1 MNPVDEANK
10 YLTRWSD
17 NRFYLLVLA
26 ILATITATVATVFVL
41 LIQRNFL
48 TITCD
53 TAFYQSGIVNLI
65 HGNGFRDTAYDGPN
79 VLGNH
84 TTFVLMLLAPIYAL
98 LPSPDTLFKL
108 QVWGVYSAVLPLYLV
123 AREISGK
130 PLAAFLIAGSALASP
145 LFLHMAAAP
154 FHPETWMAAAILW
167 SFYFYRRNRPAG
179 FWISFF
185 FAVCCNEQAALVY
198 VALGIAWLLVNDGV
212 AWRKR
217 YGKFALAGG
226 LAWLAFAM
234 GVVTP
239 MMHSPG
245 QQQVL
250 SYHYDNW
257 GADVKSAPQLAG
269 AILGSPGK
277 AASLLLSPD
286 RWWYIAEIIGLPL
299 LLVLGSRQA
308 LLLLLPFP
316 FFFLM
321 KDQEFFLYFHA
332 YYYQFVFLAGYLA
345 LIYFVTR
352 WDITTRVGATVMA
365 VTIACNMVLLSPA
378 ICEYAGFA
386 AGADDGFSDVL
397 RQVFAQLPTEAAVYG
412 PHRYSAYLSDRPDMV
427 MGDLSEENLDFKKML
442 DQRFDVTD
450 VHPEEIQYIVCDLMN
465 DQCGWRLGGYDADKT
480 KRRADNV
487 QRLISSGQWTL
498 LWSQQNVVILHRV
511 KAN

>member
-1 MNPVDEANK
+1 VD
-10 YLTRWSD
+10 
-17 NRFYLLVLA
+17 
-26 ILATITATVATVFVL
+26 
-41 LIQRNFL
+41 
-48 TITCD
+48 
-53 TAFYQSGIVNLI
+53 
-65 HGNGFRDTAYDGPN
+65 DG
-79 VLGNH
+79 
-84 TTFVLMLLAPIYAL
+84 M
-98 LPSPDTLFKL
+98 
-108 QVWGVYSAVLPLYLV
+108 
-123 AREISGK
+123 
-130 PLAAFLIAGSALASP
+130 
-145 LFLHMAAAP
+145 
-154 FHPETWMAAAILW
+154 
-167 SFYFYRRNRPAG
+167 
-179 FWISFF
+179 
-185 FAVCCNEQAALVY
+185 
-198 VALGIAWLLVNDGV
+198 

-234 GVVTP
+234 GVITP
-239 MMHSPG
+239 MMHHPG

-257 GADVKSAPQLAG
+257 GADVKSAPQLAE
-269 AILGSPGK
+269 AVLGSPGK
-277 AASLLLSPD
+277 TASLLFSPD
-286 RWWYIAEIIGLPL
+286 RWLYIGEIIGLPL

-332 YYYQFVFLAGYLA
+332 YYYQFAFLAGYLA

-365 VTIACNMVLLSPA
+365 VTIAFNMVLLSPA

-386 AGADDGFSDVL
+386 AGADSFSDVL

-465 DQCGWRLGGYDADKT
+465 DQCGWRLGGYDAAKT
-480 KRRADNV
+480 KRRVDNV
-487 QRLISSGQWTL
+487 QHLIASGQWTP